1 MAAVKSKRAIN
12 KNHVLYDDVEKIK
25 AAISDASY
33 DVKDKVNEI
42 FSDSLGTVREQSDM
56 VRENVSNYTAE
67 RPFKS
72 LSIVLLTGVMLGY
85 LIHRQFI
92 K

>member
-1 MAAVKSKRAIN
+1 
-12 KNHVLYDDVEKIK
+12 
-25 AAISDASY
+25 
-33 DVKDKVNEI
+33 VKDKVNEI